1 MYAPD
6 EKQPCEKTQE
16 IKCKDEREAEGK
28 HVLQLGQTKN
38 HIYDMQREF

>member
-1 MYAPD
+1 MVYPL
-6 EKQPCEKTQE
+6 EKTQE